1 MLRSL
6 VGSEMCIRDR
16 YQRRV
21 RGVTSATMVYVTG
34 GRVGEGPHRPPLIE
48 MPVRLFWWLV
58 NFVTLFFASL
68 VPGSDK
74 KPTRPGRANTTRR
87 PGGDGPGGPGRRLGQ
102 GPGADYSSM
111 PMSGGG
117 G

>member
-48 MPVRLFWWLV
+48 MPVRLFLV
-58 NFVTLFFASL
+58 ARELRDALLCVVGAWVGQEAHAAGTGKHD
-68 VPGSDK
+68 P
-74 KPTRPGRANTTRR
+74 PTRWRRAWGPRTKVGSR
-87 PGGDGPGGPGRRLGQ
+87 PWR
-102 GPGADYSSM
+102 
-111 PMSGGG
+111 
-117 G
+117 